1 MSQRNK
7 NLIDTPG
14 IRVRIGLLQKTTLLR
29 MPRDED
35 KIMLMIMIMIKIA
48 AITMLR
54 YYVISRR
61 NIDSEKSK
69 SQMRLEPTTLHDLF
83 CLI

>member
-1 MSQRNK
+1 M
-7 NLIDTPG
+7 
-14 IRVRIGLLQKTTLLR
+14 
-29 MPRDED
+29 
-35 KIMLMIMIMIKIA
+35 IMLMIMIMIKIA

-54 YYVISRR
+54 YYVNSRR